1 MASNKRSLE
10 GNPILVKKK
19 LFVSECDDDV
29 EWRYK
34 NVNNFK
40 YWLFYISVWSLLI
53 FVVCCRITAQSENQD
68 STSHGMCFVASSFQ
82 NFKLALQSCV
92 VTNIKRAYYI
102 ELMTSNAL
110 LALGTG
116 ITVSLFTW
124 MIIYLDSC
132 QPGIQPP
139 SPFSPRK
146 IRASSGH
153 TFHTGYI
160 LALVNGVLFS
170 ALALI

>member
-1 MASNKRSLE
+1 MSLE
-10 GNPILVKKK
+10 GNPVLVKKK
-19 LFVSECDDDV
+19 LFVSDCDDV

-34 NVNNFK
+34 KINNFK
-40 YWLFYISVWSLLI
+40 YWLLYISVWSLLI
-53 FVVCCRITAQSENQD
+53 FVVYCRITTQPEKQD
-68 STSHGMCFVASSFQ
+68 SAFYGMCSVASSFQ
-82 NFKLALQSCV
+82 NFKLTLQNFV
-92 VTNIKRAYYI
+92 VTNIKQAYHFD
-102 ELMTSNAL
+102 TL

-139 SPFSPRK
+139 SPLSPRK

-170 ALALI
+170 ALALIW